1 MMIVAWK
8 YRTSFENAY
17 DSFEKISK
25 FQKSVFFQY
34 QKLSQK

>member
-1 MMIVAWK
+1 MIVAWK

-25 FQKSVFFQY
+25 FHYYDAFMSSVGCI
-34 QKLSQK
+34 